1 MDGKMTRRKYILS
14 FHIFFLHYSW
24 TPEWNISWMEVNLPR
39 SGCLKHY
46 EKPDTFSGFSRPHG
60 SIMQKGEDMDLTSNP
75 TAWSSWNNQGT
86 LHFFFICFNVVWLLI
101 CSTLVE
107 KATAGSF
114 WLLLRYVN
122 YSNNLCIKSDKIN
135 LMDNP
140 PPPKSDT

>member
-60 SIMQKGEDMDLTSNP
+60 SIMQKAEDMDLTSNP
-75 TAWSSWNNQGT
+75 TAWSSWNNQGN
-86 LHFFFICFNVVWLLI
+86 LHFFFHLHWFKLLAYSIFTRSLFNAEE
-101 CSTLVE
+101 SSGPKTLNV
-107 KATAGSF
+107 KPSFLMTNVLNDIWNTAS
-114 WLLLRYVN
+114 V
-122 YSNNLCIKSDKIN
+122 
-135 LMDNP
+135 
-140 PPPKSDT
+140 